1 MIARVVVPI
10 PLDKAFDYTVP
21 EAMQSSI
28 QVGSRVVVPFGRR
41 ILTGLVVELSNEER
55 DVSRLKA
62 VSDVLDTRPSLTE
75 EMLTLTRWIAD
86 YYMCGWG
93 EVIRATLPSGIDFR
107 NTYTVHFSATENAS
121 AALNESTKELLHTL
135 RMHDGSTLDAL
146 QKIDKTISLTTLRRL
161 EQAGYVRLESALK
174 KPAVRVKK
182 ARHLTLVSSIPN
194 QQSLEELKTE
204 VRGPQ
209 QHAVLHTLY
218 DLQQEGSEIP
228 SVSETLARSGAS
240 SSTVKSLEKR
250 GMLRIVEKE
259 VLRTPLGDMP
269 TNPPKPPIHTL
280 HTAQVQAL
288 ERIHTAIA
296 ASRFETFLLH
306 GVTGSGKTEVYIAAL
321 KDVQK
326 QGKTGIVLVPEI
338 SLTPQTVTRFR
349 AHFGDVIAVLHSRMS
364 PGERYDAWRALRS
377 GRFPI
382 VIGPRSAI
390 LAPLENIG
398 LIIVDEEHEGS
409 YKQFDPAPRY
419 HARDVAVMRAS
430 MNKAVCILGSATPSL
445 ESFSNARIQKKYTY
459 LSMPERVPVP
469 GKTAAPL
476 PAVRTIDLTLEKKK
490 KQLTGVLSK
499 PLKEAIGQR
508 LAKEEQIILLQ
519 NRRGYSSVLLCQ
531 TCGWSPMCDDCAVTL
546 TYHKVQHHLRC
557 HYCGKTQK
565 IMRKCGNCG
574 GTDLSRLGAGTQRVE
589 EEIEAHFPTARLLRM
604 DLDTTSTKNAHHK
617 ILSQFERREADIL
630 IGTQMVAKGLD
641 FGRVTLVGVIN
652 ADAGM
657 LLPDFRADERTFQLL
672 TQVAGRAGRASR
684 PGEVLLQTRN
694 PQHPVLQYAINHNYE
709 LFAKNALE
717 QRNTLQYPPFGRLV
731 RIEFK
736 GPEEGMLE
744 KLSGEWARHLPQVA
758 GIQVLGPQ
766 PALISKIQK
775 QYRFHVILKAS
786 KKITHNT
793 LRELVAQASK
803 RAKSLPK
810 GYRMAIDIDAVS
822 LF

>member
-1 MIARVVVPI
+1 MIARVVVPV
-10 PLDKAFDYTVP
+10 PLDKAFDYVVP
-21 EAMQSSI
+21 ESLQSN
-28 QVGSRVVVPFGRR
+28 VGVGCRVVVPFGKR
-41 ILTGLVVELSNEER
+41 ILTGLVVELSDREG
-55 DVSRLKA
+55 DASKLKK
-62 VSDVLDTRPSLTE
+62 VSDVLDTSPSLSA
-75 EMLTLTRWIAD
+75 EMLSLSQWIAK

-93 EVIRATLPSGIDFR
+93 EVVRAMLPSG
-107 NTYTVHFSATENAS
+107 A
-121 AALNESTKELLHTL
+121 
-135 RMHDGSTLDAL
+135 GL
-146 QKIDKTISLTTLRRL
+146 QRVDPEIKTP
-161 EQAGYVRLESALK
+161 GVRI
-174 KPAVRVKK
+174 KK
-182 ARHLTLVSSIPN
+182 ARHLQLVSPVSDHHAL
-194 QQSLEELKTE
+194 QQLKDE
-204 VRGPQ
+204 VRGVQ

-218 DLQQEGSEIP
+218 EFQQEGTKDP
-228 SVSETLARSGAS
+228 SVSDTLARSGAS

-269 TNPPKPPIHTL
+269 ANPPSPTKHTL
-280 HTAQVQAL
+280 HAAQVEAL
-288 ERIHTAIA
+288 STIKGAISA
-296 ASRFETFLLH
+296 QRFETFLLH

-321 KDVQK
+321 KEAQK

-364 PGERYDAWRALRS
+364 PGERFDAWRALRS

-390 LAPLENIG
+390 LAPLSNIG

-430 MNKAVCILGSATPSL
+430 MNEAVCILGSATPSL
-445 ESFSNARIQKKYTY
+445 ESYSNATLHKKYTY

-476 PAVRTIDLTLEKKK
+476 PKVRTIDLTLEKKK
-490 KQLTGVLSK
+490 KQLIGVLSK

-508 LAKEEQIILLQ
+508 LAKKEQVILLQ
-519 NRRGYSSVLLCQ
+519 NRRGYSSILLCQ
-531 TCGWSPMCDDCAVTL
+531 TCGWSPMCEDCAVTL

-557 HYCGKTQK
+557 HYCGRTQK
-565 IMRKCGNCG
+565 IARKCVNCG
-574 GTDLSRLGAGTQRVE
+574 GGDISRLGAGTQRVE
-589 EEIEAHFPTARLLRM
+589 EEIEAHFPTARILRM
-604 DLDTTSTKNAHHK
+604 DLDTTTRKNAHHT
-617 ILSQFERREADIL
+617 ILSQFGKGEADIL

-641 FGRVTLVGVIN
+641 FGLVTLVGVIN

-694 PQHPVLQYAINHNYE
+694 PQHPVLRYALHHNYE
-709 LFAKNALE
+709 HFAQNALD
-717 QRNTLQYPPFGRLV
+717 QRRTLQYPPFGRLV

-736 GPEEGMLE
+736 GPDEVNLE
-744 KLSGEWARHLPQVA
+744 KISQNWASHLPPIPEV
-758 GIQVLGPQ
+758 QVLGPQ

-775 QYRFHVILKAS
+775 MYRFHVILKAS
-786 KKITHNT
+786 RQIPYKT
-793 LRELVAQASK
+793 LRELISTATK
-803 RAKSLPK
+803 RSKSLPK

>member
-1 MIARVVVPI
+1 MIARVVLPL
-10 PLDKAFDYTVP
+10 PLDKAFDYRVP
-21 EAMQSSI
+21 ESMASAHL
-28 QVGSRVVVPFGRR
+28 VGCRVVVPFGRR
-41 ILTGLVVELSNEER
+41 ILTGLVVATEAGEQDTSNLKSIQ
-55 DVSRLKA
+55 DRL
-62 VSDVLDTRPSLTE
+62 DPTPSLTA
-75 EMLTLTRWIAD
+75 EMLTLARWIAD

-93 EVIRATLPSGIDFR
+93 EAIRAMLPSGI
-107 NTYTVHFSATENAS
+107 NLAAPQKTTV
-121 AALNESTKELLHTL
+121 K
-135 RMHDGSTLDAL
+135 
-146 QKIDKTISLTTLRRL
+146 
-161 EQAGYVRLESALK
+161 
-174 KPAVRVKK
+174 VKK
-182 ARHLTLVSSIPN
+182 QRHLTLVRSIEGPER
-194 QQSLEELKTE
+194 LELLKKELK
-204 VRGPQ
+204 GPQ
-209 QHAVLHTLY
+209 QHAVLNALY
-218 DLQQEGSEIP
+218 AFQQEGVDIP
-228 SVSETLARSGAS
+228 SVTETLARSGAG

-269 TNPPKPPIHTL
+269 ANPGAPPSHTL
-280 HTAQVQAL
+280 HAAQVDAL
-288 ERIHTAIA
+288 SKINEAILA
-296 ASRFETFLLH
+296 QRFETFLLH

-321 KDVQK
+321 KEAQK

-349 AHFGDVIAVLHSRMS
+349 AHFGDIIAVLHSRMS
-364 PGERYDAWRALRS
+364 PGERYDAWRALRA

-390 LAPLENIG
+390 LAPLANIG
-398 LIIVDEEHEGS
+398 VIIVDEEHEGS

-430 MNKAVCILGSATPSL
+430 MNNATCILGSATPSL
-445 ESFSNARIQKKYTY
+445 ESYANATLKKKYSY

-469 GKTAAPL
+469 GKAAASL
-476 PAVRTIDLTLEKKK
+476 PSVRTIDLTLEKRK
-490 KQLTGVLSK
+490 KQLTGILSK
-499 PLKEAIGQR
+499 PLKEAIRQR
-508 LAKEEQIILLQ
+508 LAKEEQVILLQ
-519 NRRGYSSVLLCQ
+519 NRRGYSSVILCQ
-531 TCGWSPMCDDCAVTL
+531 TCGWSPMCEDCAVTM

-557 HYCGKTQK
+557 HYCGKTQR
-565 IMRKCGNCG
+565 IMRKCAHCG

-617 ILSQFERREADIL
+617 ILGQFGRREADIL

-641 FGRVTLVGVIN
+641 FGHVTLVGVIN

-694 PQHPVLQYAINHNYE
+694 PQHPVLLYAINHNFE
-709 LFAKNALE
+709 SFAQAALQ
-717 QRNTLQYPPFGRLV
+717 QRQLLQYPPYGRLV

-736 GPEEGMLE
+736 GPEEQKVE
-744 KLSGEWARHLPQVA
+744 QLSQAWAKNLPVHPA
-758 GIQVLGPQ
+758 IQVLGPQ
-766 PALISKIQK
+766 PALIGKIQK
-775 QYRFHVILKAS
+775 QYRFHVILKVP
-786 KKITHNT
+786 KKISHDVLEEHISAANK
-793 LRELVAQASK
+793 QSK
-803 RAKSLPK
+803 NLPK